1 MISVINSQVLNRVT
15 SGVASGGAQGS
26 ATSALHPLLA
36 NPLKKSFSENKS
48 EFEEP
53 LQKITEKGVTIQQP
67 QELIEEQN
75 EQLQGARRPSALLQ
89 QKVQTCETSILGL
102 MEAGQ
107 NMSKRVEED
116 QLVLPDLD
124 ILQTELTS
132 SQELVNDLT
141 NKLTAALR

>member
-67 QELIEEQN
+67 HELIDEQN

-89 QKVQTCETSILGL
+89 QKVQTCEMSILGWRP
-102 MEAGQ
+102 A
-107 NMSKRVEED
+107 K
-116 QLVLPDLD
+116 
-124 ILQTELTS
+124 TS
-132 SQELVNDLT
+132 RNAS
-141 NKLTAALR
+141 RRIC